1 MEFRP
6 KTTPDATDPIRRIFE
21 HASRKGNVALVESI
35 ATDMLIASCT
45 AYLEAGGDTLTV
57 DTIESLLWDARDQR
71 VVGAMDRWTDVLRYD
86 TGAEFALERVLIP
99 FAMARQYSHETRRQ
113 LMDGILGK
121 SLNLI
126 EPLLE
131 YADLLDKDYASLSS
145 HDKGQLSAIRGWM
158 QEATVMA
165 LINHPQSADL
175 AALPS
180 STLEDLQQHTD
191 LKIYF
196 RKHSEGFVIPVSVKT
211 SQADTELERK
221 NHPEVCVIG
230 ATEFGNLRLHITRL
244 LVAEHHGHPGLTVEE
259 EQEIQHARNQ
269 VMAKLSL
276 WIKDDLP
283 ASSPTDTEPI
293 SLHVYEIA

>member
-175 AALPS
+175 AALP
-180 STLEDLQQHTD
+180 
-191 LKIYF
+191 
-196 RKHSEGFVIPVSVKT
+196 
-211 SQADTELERK
+211 ER
-221 NHPEVCVIG
+221 
-230 ATEFGNLRLHITRL
+230 
-244 LVAEHHGHPGLTVEE
+244 
-259 EQEIQHARNQ
+259 
-269 VMAKLSL
+269 
-276 WIKDDLP
+276 
-283 ASSPTDTEPI
+283 
-293 SLHVYEIA
+293 